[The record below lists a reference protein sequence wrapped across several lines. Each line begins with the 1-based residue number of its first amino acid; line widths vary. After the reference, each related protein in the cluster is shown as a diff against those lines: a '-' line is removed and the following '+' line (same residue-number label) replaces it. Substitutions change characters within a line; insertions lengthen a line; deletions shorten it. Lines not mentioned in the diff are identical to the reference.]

1 MLMANDEKRK
11 LITRKPTKN
20 RNISE
25 NNSGYRDWVKNNEK
39 KVREFQEYKL
49 LYDSH
54 TYRQFCLKLRMDTEA
69 NYLYFLDNCEESPKE
84 LFTRLIRED
93 MSKNQ
98 Q

>member
-1 MLMANDEKRK
+1 MAIDQKRE
-11 LITRKPTKN
+11 LVTRKKTKN

-25 NNSGYRDWVKNNEK
+25 TNSDYREWAKNNEK
-39 KVREFQEYKL
+39 KVRDFQKYKL

-69 NYLYFLDNCEESPKE
+69 DYLYFLDNNKESPKE

-93 MSKNQ
+93 MEQNSCK
-98 Q
+98 

>member
-1 MLMANDEKRK
+1 MANNEKRTLTK
-11 LITRKPTKN
+11 RKTTKN

-25 NNSGYRDWVKNNEK
+25 NSSDYREWAKNNEK
-39 KVREFQEYKL
+39 KVREFQKYKL

-69 NYLYFLDNCEESPKE
+69 DYLYFLDNCEESPKE

-93 MSKNQ
+93 MQKNQ